1 MFLARALNMFRCEM
15 VADFRQYYGL
25 NLLAFE
31 LDTDEYTEDVERA
44 SILAAQL
51 PPAGRGKRAISP
63 LNAGTQT
70 ENLLRNLEYDVRIF
84 MYSMASKESRGEEPE
99 PYWFDGELEAAER
112 RRKAEAMRSAS
123 IADKFNLNGLEA
135 AYG

>member
-1 MFLARALNMFRCEM
+1 
-15 VADFRQYYGL
+15 
-25 NLLAFE
+25 
-31 LDTDEYTEDVERA
+31 
-44 SILAAQL
+44 
-51 PPAGRGKRAISP
+51 
-63 LNAGTQT
+63 
-70 ENLLRNLEYDVRIF
+70 